1 MRGGSLESGEHVP
14 GPDDQAQKQMD
25 AVEQLGVFLGDGVL
39 KRKIEQTLE
48 EAFSFGHVG
57 CLQNMR
63 CIRHSFP
70 PKFGMSSLGALSLSL
85 APNGLCEKPLCPLPL
100 PNPLPCLSQAA
111 PPAAP
116 IPTFLEW
123 SIPP

>member
-1 MRGGSLESGEHVP
+1 
-14 GPDDQAQKQMD
+14 MD

-39 KRKIEQTLE
+39 KREIEQTLE

-70 PKFGMSSLGALSLSL
+70 PKFGMSSLGSLSLSL

-100 PNPLPCLSQAA
+100 PNPLRCLSQAA
-111 PPAAP
+111 PCSRSGSWLAGVERTGGWGSPLGSFSALGPAMSA
-116 IPTFLEW
+116 I
-123 SIPP
+123 I